1 MSPEEKIREEKIQ
14 QLVEGYATRILEGRD
29 DMLLLSLLEYGFPG
43 FRYVDEDVEHFWPAQ
58 GLDNWVE
65 RLEKLQDE
73 EVCEYHRRDCEG
85 DPQ

>member
-14 QLVEGYATRILEGRD
+14 RLVEGYANRILEGRD

-43 FRYVDEDVEHFWPAQ
+43 FRYVDEDIEHFWPAQ

-65 RLEKLQDE
+65 QLERLTAEDEIEEEGLQ
-73 EVCEYHRRDCEG
+73 
-85 DPQ
+85 